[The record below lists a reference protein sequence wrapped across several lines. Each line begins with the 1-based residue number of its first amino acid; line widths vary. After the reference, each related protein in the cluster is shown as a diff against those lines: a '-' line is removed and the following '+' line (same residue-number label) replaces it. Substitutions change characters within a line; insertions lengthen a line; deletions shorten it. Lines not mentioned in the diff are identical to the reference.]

1 MQFIDAKTV
10 ADLLPYDQLIEALR
24 VAFKKQINSPE
35 RTQHR
40 IETDDSADATLLMM
54 PAWNKNEHI
63 GIKIVS
69 VFPGNANKNLSA
81 VNANYFLLDG
91 KNGLPKAILDGTELT
106 LRRTACASALAADY
120 LARSDIDSLLM
131 VGTGNLAPH
140 LIEAHRQ
147 LRDISR
153 VMIWGRDYQKAQILV
168 QNLEYKNI
176 EITAVTN
183 LHDAVSAA
191 DLISCATLSDKALIH
206 GKWLKPGQHL
216 DLVGSFTPEMQEVD
230 SEAISIAKVVVD
242 TYAGALAESGEL
254 IKAIKEGV
262 ITKEDIVAELSEL
275 IKREKMGR
283 NNENEIT
290 LFKSVG
296 ASLEDLTAAE
306 LVLKNLSE
314 VI

>member
-1 MQFIDAKTV
+1 
-10 ADLLPYDQLIEALR
+10 
-24 VAFKKQINSPE
+24 
-35 RTQHR
+35 
-40 IETDDSADATLLMM
+40 
-54 PAWNKNEHI
+54 
-63 GIKIVS
+63 
-69 VFPGNANKNLSA
+69 
-81 VNANYFLLDG
+81 
-91 KNGLPKAILDGTELT
+91 
-106 LRRTACASALAADY
+106 
-120 LARSDIDSLLM
+120 
-131 VGTGNLAPH
+131 
-140 LIEAHRQ
+140 
-147 LRDISR
+147 
-153 VMIWGRDYQKAQILV
+153 MIWGRDYQKAQTLV

-230 SEAISIAKVVVD
+230 SEVISIAKVVVD

-262 ITKEDIVAELSEL
+262 ISKEDIVAELSEL
-275 IKREKMGR
+275 IKREKIGR